1 MLRSGPIERFGP
13 QPFKTFLPWRDI
25 YRILQGVPFVS
36 HLCHEIT
43 TSQKGQL
50 IMLLIG
56 LLVLITL
63 ALSLG
68 WLRGGRSNM
77 TLRNMGLISLGLSL
91 VLFFT
96 TQ

>member
-1 MLRSGPIERFGP
+1 
-13 QPFKTFLPWRDI
+13 
-25 YRILQGVPFVS
+25 
-36 HLCHEIT
+36 
-43 TSQKGQL
+43 
-50 IMLLIG
+50 MLLTG

-63 ALSLG
+63 ALSIG
-68 WLRGGRSNM
+68 WLRSGCSNM

>member
-1 MLRSGPIERFGP
+1 
-13 QPFKTFLPWRDI
+13 
-25 YRILQGVPFVS
+25 
-36 HLCHEIT
+36 
-43 TSQKGQL
+43 
-50 IMLLIG
+50 MLLTG
-56 LLVLITL
+56 LLVLIAL